1 MSQPHVVLCDDL
13 DPQAVAR
20 LEQRGVAGTGYT
32 GLDEN
37 GLVAAAAEA
46 DALVVRSASKI
57 TRRVLESG
65 ARLKAVGRAG
75 IGVDNI
81 DTAAATERGVVV
93 MNTPGGNTLS
103 TAELALSLCLALARN
118 LVTADGRTRA
128 GTWNKQGLMGTEITG
143 KRLGVVGLGRVGRL
157 LAERALGIGMQ
168 VSAYDPH
175 LEASGLRASG
185 LEDIQLV
192 ALDKLLV
199 DADFI
204 SLHVPLVDA
213 TRGLIGAE
221 QLATMKSTAYL
232 VNTSRGGVVDEV
244 ALAHALEQGQLA
256 GAALDVLEQEPPA
269 ADHPLIGHPK
279 VLLTPHLGASSKEA
293 QARVALMVAEQL
305 ADFLLDGVI
314 KHAVNLPPL
323 PNRPASETAGALD
336 LTERMGRFAAQALG
350 APVGK
355 VELTANGPLV
365 ELGSELLALSTQVGL
380 LKPSMDTAVNFVN
393 APLLAKERGWRV
405 LTAEESDS
413 VYQGGHLDLRVESKD
428 GNDSITLRG
437 ALFGDSPRIVRV
449 RGVHVDLEPA
459 GPHLLTAHVDQ
470 PGVLG
475 KIGTVLGAHGINLR
489 RVDLGS
495 SAQHPEGLASA
506 YLALDRE
513 PDAECL
519 KALREIEPVR
529 QVQSIRL

>member
-1 MSQPHVVLCDDL
+1 MSQPHVVICDDL
-13 DPQAVAR
+13 DPQAVTL
-20 LEQRGVAGTGYT
+20 LEQRGLKVTVST
-32 GLDEN
+32 GLDEP
-37 GLVAAAAEA
+37 GLMAAAVEA

-57 TRRVLESG
+57 TRPVLESG
-65 ARLKAVGRAG
+65 SRLKAVGRAG

-81 DTAAATERGVVV
+81 DTAAATERGIVV

-103 TAELALSLCLALARN
+103 TAELALSLCLAQARN
-118 LVTADGRTRA
+118 LVPADSRVRG
-128 GTWNKQGLMGTEITG
+128 GTWNKKGLMGTEITG

-157 LAERALGIGMQ
+157 LAERALGIGME
-168 VSAYDPH
+168 VSAFDPH
-175 LEASGLRASG
+175 LDAGGLRGTG
-185 LEDIQLV
+185 LDDVQLV
-192 ALDKLLV
+192 PLDKLLV

-213 TRGLIGAE
+213 TRGLLGAE
-221 QLATMKSTAYL
+221 QFAVMKSSAYL
-232 VNTSRGGVVDEV
+232 VNTSRGGVVDEQQLAA
-244 ALAHALEQGQLA
+244 ALDEGQIA
-256 GAALDVLEQEPPA
+256 GAALDVLEQEPPPQ
-269 ADHPLIGHPK
+269 DHPLVGHPK
-279 VLLTPHLGASSKEA
+279 VILTPHLGASSKEA

-305 ADFLLDGVI
+305 ADLLNDGVI

-336 LTERMGRFAAQALG
+336 MSERMGSFAAQALG
-350 APVGK
+350 APLGK
-355 VELTANGPLV
+355 VELTLHGPIA
-365 ELGSELLALSTQVGL
+365 ELGTELLSLSTLVGL

-405 LTAEESDS
+405 LTADNEQSI
-413 VYQGGHLDLRVESKD
+413 YQGGHVDLRVEDRDEKS
-428 GNDSITLRG
+428 SITLRG

-449 RGVHVDLEPA
+449 RGVHVDLEPS

-475 KIGTVLGAHGINLR
+475 KIGTVLGAHDINLR

-513 PDAECL
+513 PDANCL
-519 KALREIEPVR
+519 KALREIEPVQ
-529 QVQSIRL
+529 QVQAIRL